1 MFNME
6 KFFKLKENGT
16 SVKIEVIAGITTF
29 VTMAYIIMVNPA
41 MLATPFE
48 GTDMYEP
55 VFNGVFFATC
65 LAAFLGTFLMGVLAK
80 MPFAQAPGMGMNA
93 FFTYTVMLGMGYSY
107 EATLAMVFIS
117 GMLFIFITLCSFR
130 EKIVKAIPKNI
141 KVAISV
147 GIGLFLAFIGF
158 QNAGLVVL
166 HPDTMVSMVDF
177 SLFAENPVACWGAI
191 LSFFGVILT
200 TVLYKK
206 KVTGSILIS
215 IIVVTILGIFTGN
228 TVFEGFSINFG
239 AQVKDFTEVSLFA
252 CFRGFRELFTGSSI
266 GQALLTL
273 GMLIITF
280 SMVDMFDTLGTL
292 IGTAKSANMLD
303 EEGNIPNG
311 KKSLLCDAI
320 ATVGGSMFGTST
332 VTTYGECI
340 AGISVGGRTGLTSVV
355 TALLFLVAIVFAPF
369 VSIIPACATAP
380 ALIFIGGLLLSAIKD
395 MEFDDVSEAIP
406 AYLALIMMPLTYSIA
421 NGIAIG
427 LIAHTLIKIFTGK
440 FKDLNII
447 AVVLS
452 ALFVIRYMMIS
463 L

>member
-1 MFNME
+1 ME

-16 SVKIEVIAGITTF
+16 SVKIEFIAGITTF

-48 GTDMYEP
+48 GTDMYDK

-65 LAAFLGTFLMGVLAK
+65 LSAFLGTFLMGVLAK
-80 MPFAQAPGMGMNA
+80 LPFAQAPGMGMNA

-107 EATLAMVFIS
+107 EASLAMVFIS
-117 GMLFIFITLCSFR
+117 GALFILITLCSFR
-130 EKIVKAIPKNI
+130 EKIVMAIPKNI

-158 QNAGLVVL
+158 QDAGLIVGNES
-166 HPDTMVSMVDF
+166 TMVSLVDF
-177 SLFAENPVACWGAI
+177 STFSENPIV
-191 LSFFGVILT
+191 LT

-215 IIVVTILGIFTGN
+215 IFVVTILGIFTGN
-228 TVFEGFSINFG
+228 TVFDGFQINFG
-239 AQVKDFTEVSLFA
+239 AQVKDFADVSLFA
-252 CFRGFRELFTGSSI
+252 CFRGFRELFMGSSV
-266 GQALLTL
+266 GQAILTL
-273 GMLIITF
+273 IMLIITF
-280 SMVDMFDTLGTL
+280 SMVDMFDTIGTL

-303 EEGNIPNG
+303 EDGN
-311 KKSLLCDAI
+311 
-320 ATVGGSMFGTST
+320 FGTST

-340 AGISVGGRTGLTSVV
+340 SGISVGGRTGLTSVF
-355 TALLFLVAIVFAPF
+355 TAIMFLAAIIFAPF
-369 VSIIPACATAP
+369 VSIIPSCATAP
-380 ALIFIGGLLLSAIKD
+380 ALIFVGGLLLSAIKD

-421 NGIAIG
+421 NGIAVG
-427 LIAHTLIKIFTGK
+427 LIAYTLIKIFTGK
-440 FKDLNII
+440 FKELNII
-447 AVVLS
+447 TVVLS
-452 ALFVIRYMMIS
+452 ALFVIRYLMIS